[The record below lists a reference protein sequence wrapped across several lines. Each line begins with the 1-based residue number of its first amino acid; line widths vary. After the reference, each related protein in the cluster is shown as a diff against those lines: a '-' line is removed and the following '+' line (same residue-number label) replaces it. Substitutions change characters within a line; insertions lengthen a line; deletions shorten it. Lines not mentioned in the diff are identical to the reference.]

1 MFEARSLTNF
11 IGNREAT
18 IVVARSENELDKT
31 TLAENCRDEAPRYG
45 NGLTSAYAGAGVS
58 IGRTIVSWWASWIA

>member
-11 IGNREAT
+11 IGNRVAT

-31 TLAENCRDEAPRYG
+31 TLAPELSGRSAPIR
-45 NGLTSAYAGAGVS
+45 
-58 IGRTIVSWWASWIA
+58 